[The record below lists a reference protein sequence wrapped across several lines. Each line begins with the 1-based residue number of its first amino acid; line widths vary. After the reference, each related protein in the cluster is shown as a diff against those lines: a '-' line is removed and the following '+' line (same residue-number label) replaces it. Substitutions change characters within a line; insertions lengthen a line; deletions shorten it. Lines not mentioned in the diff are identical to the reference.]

1 MKFDLLQGRV
11 GKHRIHPML
20 VHFPTALFPFSLV
33 TDIIGYVSLN
43 EKFFSAGLYGLFAA
57 VGMSVL
63 AMLYG
68 LIDFLKIETSSQ
80 AWKKAGLHA
89 LLNLVWFMIFCT
101 LLFYRIKHLS
111 VGVVYIIIMG
121 LSTVGM
127 FYSNFLGADLIISH
141 RIGIDTD
148 ENHKTRVNRI

>member
-11 GKHRIHPML
+11 GKHRFHPML
-20 VHFPTALFPFSLV
+20 VHFPTGLYPFSLV
-33 TDIIGYVSLN
+33 TDIIGFVSQN
-43 EKFFSAGLYGLFAA
+43 DNFFDAGWYALFAA
-57 VGMSVL
+57 VGMSVP

-89 LLNLVWFMIFCT
+89 LLNLLWFIIFIT

-111 VGVVYIIIMG
+111 VGVVYIAIMG
-121 LSTVGM
+121 LSTVGL
-127 FYSNFLGADLIISH
+127 FYSNYLGADLIISH
-141 RIGIDTD
+141 RIGIDPD
-148 ENHKTRVNRI
+148 EDHKTKASKT